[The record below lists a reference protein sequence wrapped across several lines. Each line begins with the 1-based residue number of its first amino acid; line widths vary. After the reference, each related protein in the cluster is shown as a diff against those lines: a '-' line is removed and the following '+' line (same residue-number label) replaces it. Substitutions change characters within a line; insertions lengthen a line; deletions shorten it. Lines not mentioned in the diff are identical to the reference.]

1 MTIDSTAPGDNAEA
15 NAGPAQVVK
24 RHSIA
29 TRLWHWVNALCLL
42 VLLMSGLQIFNAH
55 PALYWGEGS
64 HFNDPVLSI
73 GAQMS
78 GGEPMGFTTI
88 GGHQFTTTGVL
99 GWSDVDGQMQARA
112 FPAWSTLPASQWLSL
127 GRQWHFM
134 AAWVFGVLLVGYL
147 LYSLVSRRRRRLI
160 GPRGREFRAIPHA
173 VIEHV
178 KLRFPRVRNYNIIQ
192 KLTYLLVLFI
202 LLPGMVLTG
211 LTLSPTMDAAWPW
224 LLTLFGGHQSAR
236 TLHFIFAFS
245 LVGFFI
251 VHLLLVLL
259 SGVINN
265 MRSMITGG
273 YRVDTPP
280 SNAHDSQATH
290 E

>member
-1 MTIDSTAPGDNAEA
+1 MTTENMPAT
-15 NAGPAQVVK
+15 GPARTHDTEVIK

-29 TRLWHWVNALCLL
+29 TRLWHWINALCLL

-64 HFNDPVLSI
+64 HFQDPVLSI
-73 GAQMS
+73 GAKMS
-78 GGEPMGFTTI
+78 DGQPMGFLAVD
-88 GGHQFTTTGVL
+88 GHQFTTTGVL
-99 GWSDVDGQMQARA
+99 GWSSFNGQMQARA
-112 FPAWSTLPASQWLSL
+112 FPAWATLPDTQWLSL
-127 GRQWHFM
+127 GRQWHFT

-147 LYSLVSRRRRRLI
+147 VYSLISRRRRGTIL
-160 GPRGREFRAIPHA
+160 PRGREFREIPHT
-173 VIEHV
+173 VIEHA
-178 KLRFPRVRNYNIIQ
+178 KLRFPRVRNYNIVQ
-192 KLTYLLVLFI
+192 KFTYLLVLFI

-259 SGVINN
+259 SGVFNN
-265 MRSMITGG
+265 MRSMLTGG
-273 YRVDTPP
+273 YRVNTSAD
-280 SNAHDSQATH
+280 NAHDSQANH